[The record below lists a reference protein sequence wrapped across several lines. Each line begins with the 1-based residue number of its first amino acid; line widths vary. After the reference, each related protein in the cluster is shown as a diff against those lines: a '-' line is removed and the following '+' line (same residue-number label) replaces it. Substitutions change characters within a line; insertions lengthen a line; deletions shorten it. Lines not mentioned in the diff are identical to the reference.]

1 MEKGIPALMSFWGIV
16 YAGGFYVFL
25 NPELPVARLRQMQ
38 QVLGA
43 RRVITDR
50 AHAETARNFSQRKRF
65 ALWKSAGKR
74 RYRKMRYRRLKPG

>member
-1 MEKGIPALMSFWGIV
+1 M
-16 YAGGFYVFL
+16 FL

-50 AHAETARNFSQRKRF
+50 AHAETAQELFATEAICFVEECRETPVQEDALQAVKTRND
-65 ALWKSAGKR
+65 
-74 RYRKMRYRRLKPG
+74 